1 MGSPD
6 KVKRMRLEELRRLI
20 AVVPARGA
28 DARMPPV
35 WRHAQAR
42 PEGSR
47 ESSAPLSEEAP
58 GRLHENS
65 PGQAVP
71 RRCDAPDEVGEE
83 LPVRMRAPD
92 SSGQG
97 HGEPWSGGGKL
108 LPVPPALAELL
119 PVGGLVRGSVV
130 EYSGASSLLIG
141 LLAAVTGGGGHAVAV
156 GLPRLGLLAAAEMGA
171 QLDRLAVVPDPGPDP
186 LEIASVLLDGL
197 DLVVLGLRGATVPSA
212 RTRVLTA
219 RARTKGATLV
229 VTGGAWSGPALR
241 IEARVAGYGGLGRGC
256 GRLRTMRLDVRVRDR
271 SSAHRSGLIDLMPVG
286 DGVEWT
292 AAQQDST
299 VSSIAGA
306 NHAAS

>member
-1 MGSPD
+1 
-6 KVKRMRLEELRRLI
+6 MRLAELRRLI
-20 AVVPARGA
+20 AAVPARGA

-35 WRHAQAR
+35 WRHAQTR
-42 PEGSR
+42 SEETR
-47 ESSAPLSEEAP
+47 ESSAPPSEGAS
-58 GRLHENS
+58 GRLSGDSSEQS
-65 PGQAVP
+65 RAQAMP
-71 RRCDAPDEVGEE
+71 RRCDASDEADGES
-83 LPVRMRAPD
+83 PMRMRALD

-97 HGEPWSGGGKL
+97 QGRGEPWSGGGKL
-108 LPVPPALAELL
+108 LPVPPALAGLL

-141 LLAAVTGGGGHAVAV
+141 LLAAVTGDGGHAVAV

-171 QLDRLAVVPDPGPDP
+171 RLDRLAVVPDPGPDP

-229 VTGGAWSGPALR
+229 VTGGSWSGPALR

-271 SSAHRSGLIDLMPVG
+271 SSAHRTGLIDLMPGG

-292 AAQQDST
+292 VAQPDST
-299 VSSIAGA
+299 VSPIVDA